1 MLSLESQIKYL
12 WERRDHTIDPAHSV
26 SSPVSTNSP
35 SWLSLS
41 GNVAFLSGGAGS
53 SSERVSE
60 HRAPFLLSSHCS
72 LTKDHRMRFRGKV
85 NESGDEHLK
94 VCKLLVC
101 QTIIRVM

>member
-12 WERRDHTIDPAHSV
+12 WERRDHTIDPAQAV
-26 SSPVSTNSP
+26 SSPVATNPP

-53 SSERVSE
+53 SSERVAD

-72 LTKDHRMRFRGKV
+72 LTKDHRLRFRGQ
-85 NESGDEHLK
+85 ESGDEHLK
-94 VCKLLVC
+94 VCKLWCVEL
-101 QTIIRVM
+101 IRVM